1 MLQRPVPLLH
11 SAVEIDLSVITKDAL
26 AKFGYK
32 FGKNG
37 PHSSRTMMLSE
48 LEVLL
53 SAVPIQAVQA
63 DYRRAI
69 VEDNLLSKPSLKARE
84 LTYRHLADL
93 YGLNP
98 EQAVFRAFR
107 KLWAL
112 DASSRPLLAL
122 MASLVRDPLLRSSED
137 FMLAKHPGEQV
148 RREEL
153 EELLAADD
161 PTRFSPASL
170 KSFAQNING
179 SWTAAG
185 YLQGRAKKIRSVPT
199 VTHVHVAFALFLGHL
214 EGLSGQ
220 TLFTSHWMALFPGAT
235 DKLELLATSA
245 ANRGLL
251 VFMNAGGVKETRFPG
266 WLTADEEQWRLE
278 QSNV

>member
-1 MLQRPVPLLH
+1 MKTT
-11 SAVEIDLSVITKDAL
+11 AVLE
-26 AKFGYK
+26 KFGFK

-37 PHSSRTMMLSE
+37 PHASRTMMLSE

-53 SAVPIQAVQA
+53 STVPNQAAQS

-69 VEDNLLSKPSLKARE
+69 VQDNILSKPSVKARE
-84 LTYRHLADL
+84 LTSRHLADL

-98 EQAVFRAFR
+98 ELAVFRAFR

-112 DASSRPLLAL
+112 DAPSRPLLAL
-122 MASLVRDPLLRSSED
+122 MASLVRDPLLRASEA
-137 FMLAKHPGEQV
+137 FMLAKYPGELV

-170 KSFAQNING
+170 RSFAQNING
-179 SWTAAG
+179 SWTSAG
-185 YLQGRAKKIRSVPT
+185 YLEGRVKKIRSVPT

-220 TLFTSHWMALFPGAT
+220 TLFTSRWMGLFPGGA

-266 WLTADEEQWRLE
+266 WLTAEEEQWRLE

>member
-1 MLQRPVPLLH
+1 MTVNSEESLIR
-11 SAVEIDLSVITKDAL
+11 
-26 AKFGYK
+26 FGYK

-48 LEVLL
+48 LELLL
-53 SAVPIQAVQA
+53 SAVQDSAAPSE
-63 DYRRAI
+63 YRKAI
-69 VEDNLLSKPSLKARE
+69 VQDNLLGKPSLKARE

-98 EQAVFRAFR
+98 GLAVFRAFR
-107 KLWAL
+107 RLWAL
-112 DASSRPLLAL
+112 DAVSHPLLAL
-122 MASLVRDPLLRSSED
+122 MVSLVRDPLLRASED
-137 FMLAKHPGEQV
+137 FILAKHPGELV
-148 RREEL
+148 RREEV
-153 EELLAADD
+153 EELLASDD

-185 YLQGRAKKIRSVPT
+185 YLQGRAKKIRSLPT

-220 TLFTSHWMALFPGAT
+220 TLFTSHWMALLPGAT

-266 WLTADEEQWRLE
+266 WLNADEEQWRLE